1 MREYYATSQ
10 QVQCF
15 AEVPS
20 EEFELK
26 ANSLGPH
33 IKNHGK
39 LILRTLSYLT
49 VKSKDDSH
57 FELALSFP

>member
-1 MREYYATSQ
+1 MREYYATFL

-26 ANSLGPH
+26 ANSLGAH
-33 IKNHGK
+33 MK
-39 LILRTLSYLT
+39 LILRTLC
-49 VKSKDDSH
+49 
-57 FELALSFP
+57 

>member
-26 ANSLGPH
+26 ANSLGAH
-33 IKNHGK
+33 IE
-39 LILRTLSYLT
+39 T
-49 VKSKDDSH
+49 H
-57 FELALSFP
+57 FEDSPLAHSELIR